1 MAAEGAVGRA
11 EGGPLGGSHRKDPSS
26 SAMQHHGKG
35 LPDGLCR
42 GPVPSPEPPAPRR
55 AFVPRPRGAEL
66 DLPSLRLPG
75 AGGAAGLV
83 TEDPTGVPHT
93 EDAEQSPQGPR
104 APPVWRRNK
113 GRGALW
119 GSGHR
124 GCGVGEGRH
133 LLHAQHPRPGTAVS
147 PGAWGCQGPLAVP
160 PVSGRGGLPCTPPMK
175 LPQTQKV
182 CPGDETSPAKASCTS
197 PAGHTRPGDT
207 APTLAHAF
215 ELHTLCSWTQSIA
228 PRSAA
233 GRWQGLQRAPGLL
246 GVEALL
252 CARTPALG
260 VGSSSP
266 RRRSSRH
273 LPGRQPHPGSIT
285 EGQVLTE

>member
-1 MAAEGAVGRA
+1 MTGCP
-11 EGGPLGGSHRKDPSS
+11 GGPSPRPSPRPPGGLLCPGRGVQSWTSHPS
-26 SAMQHHGKG
+26 G
-35 LPDGLCR
+35 C
-42 GPVPSPEPPAPRR
+42 PVPEEQQ
-55 AFVPRPRGAEL
+55 GW
-66 DLPSLRLPG
+66 SLRTPR
-75 AGGAAGLV
+75 AS
-83 TEDPTGVPHT
+83 PTQRM
-93 EDAEQSPQGPR
+93 QSRAPR
-104 APPVWRRNK
+104 APGPLQS
-113 GRGALW
+113 GGGTRG
-119 GSGHR
+119 GERSGAQ
-124 GCGVGEGRH
+124 GTEAVGWARAGIFCTH
-133 LLHAQHPRPGTAVS
+133 STPAQGTAVS

-182 CPGDETSPAKASCTS
+182 CPGDETSPAKASCAS

-266 RRRSSRH
+266 GQRNSRH